1 VTDVQDQQAVIAW
14 KTLFGEE
21 FEDIPDPNKPENT
34 AFINA
39 KKKENIERFKRFANG
54 SGRVMFEQWQRELRS
69 GMFELLNTDI
79 ECNCVLSMQL
89 YKLQYL
95 LRLIVK
101 AQNIINK

>member
-1 VTDVQDQQAVIAW
+1 VTEVTDQEGYIAW

-21 FEDIPDPNKPENT
+21 FENIPDPNKPENT
-34 AFINA
+34 AYINA
-39 KKKENIERFKRFANG
+39 MKKANVDKFKKFANG
-54 SGRVMFEQWQRELRS
+54 AGKVMFEQWQRELRY
-69 GMFELLNTDI
+69 GVHELLTTPID
-79 ECNCVLSMQL
+79 CNCIMSLQL